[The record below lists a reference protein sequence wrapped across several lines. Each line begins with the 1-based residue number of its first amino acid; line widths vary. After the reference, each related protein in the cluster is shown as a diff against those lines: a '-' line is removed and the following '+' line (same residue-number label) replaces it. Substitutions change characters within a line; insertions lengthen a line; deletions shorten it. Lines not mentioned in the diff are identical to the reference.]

1 MRAKKTATQ
10 NATEAENGVKNDDA
24 GKLSGEAEKTQETA
38 NNNDTEG
45 KESFIY
51 LGPTTNTGLIQNTI
65 FTGTRENVEEY
76 LEKTVEEIPQVKLLI
91 VPTKSLAE
99 SRAKVRKAG
108 TLLNKYYNDVLSLSR
123 KNKG

>member
-1 MRAKKTATQ
+1 MGAKKTATQ
-10 NATEAENGVKNDDA
+10 NATEAENGVKNDDV

-38 NNNDTEG
+38 NNNATEG

-51 LGPTTNTGLIQNTI
+51 LGPTTKTGLIQNTI
-65 FTGTRENVEEY
+65 FTGTRESVEEY

-123 KNKG
+123 KNNG